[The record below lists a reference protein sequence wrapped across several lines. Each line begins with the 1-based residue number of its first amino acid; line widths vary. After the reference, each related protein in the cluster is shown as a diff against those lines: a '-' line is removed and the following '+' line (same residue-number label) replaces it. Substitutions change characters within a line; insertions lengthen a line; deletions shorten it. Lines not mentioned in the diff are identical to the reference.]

1 MHCMCCTFWFFLITI
16 TFLVVL
22 MLLLLL
28 LLLTLP
34 VPVPVYLSLSLSGPL
49 QLAQY
54 SKPTPVQK
62 HAVPI
67 MMAGRD
73 LMACAQTGSGKTAA
87 FLFPILSM
95 ILSSGPPPPPPPPP
109 VCVQYVHVYSSVN
122 VHVLGGCFALFVC
135 LILLASFF
143 LPSHLSFK
151 NMYMYM
157 CVCLH

>member
-16 TFLVVL
+16 TFPVVV
-22 MLLLLL
+22 

-34 VPVPVYLSLSLSGPL
+34 VPVYLSLFGPL

-54 SKPTPVQK
+54 DKPTPVQK

-109 VCVQYVHVYSSVN
+109 VCAQYT
-122 VHVLGGCFALFVC
+122 VLQYIQCTCTTYTCTCTCTLLLFLVLC
-135 LILLASFF
+135 T
-143 LPSHLSFK
+143 
-151 NMYMYM
+151 YMYTV
-157 CVCLH
+157 CVKKNFPYRSG